1 MGLHRKKTNN
11 GFQERLTPPNL
22 PFERKGIKKPV
33 EETRPTG
40 QAKKKKR
47 RLLAKD
53 NRRVQ

>member
-40 QAKKKKR
+40 QAKKKTPI
-47 RLLAKD
+47 AC
-53 NRRVQ
+53 